1 MDLHVFKE
9 LLLAIFLGLVQGIT
23 EFLPISS
30 TAHLRLVSEFLV
42 GKDIGLSASNI
53 VQAGTLMAIIQ
64 YFWAD
69 LKNLY
74 QHLIRVLTSKLEL
87 AQCWQN
93 IRTWWAGKNDFQDQA
108 KADLDIL
115 LAQVVL
121 ATLPIVVFA
130 LLMRQQV
137 ELLRQNILYIALF
150 LLAGGVLIMLSEWVH
165 KHRLNQSKT
174 DKMAPWEVLII
185 GCCQCLSVFPG
196 ISRSGAT
203 LSGALFLGRDRQ
215 TSVRFSFLLSIPAL
229 GLAGIYDL
237 VKVGKEFLTG
247 EQILLWP
254 NAQTWSLDYIH
265 LSIVSLVVGFLT
277 AYIFGL
283 VCLRWLLQYL
293 ATNRASVFVVYRL
306 ILASVIIL
314 SVLW

>member
-1 MDLHVFKE
+1 
-9 LLLAIFLGLVQGIT
+9 
-23 EFLPISS
+23 
-30 TAHLRLVSEFLV
+30 LVSEFLV

-53 VQAGTLMAIIQ
+53 IQAGTLVAIIQ

-69 LKNLY
+69 LKNLF
-74 QHLIRVLTSKLEL
+74 QHLIKVLTSKLEL
-87 AQCWQN
+87 AQCWHN
-93 IRTWWAGKNDFQDQA
+93 IRTWWASKNDFQDQA
-108 KADLDIL
+108 EADLDIL
-115 LAQVVL
+115 IAQVVL

-150 LLAGGVLIMLSEWVH
+150 LLAGGALIMLSERVH
-165 KHRLNQSKT
+165 KRRLNQPKT
-174 DKMAPWEVLII
+174 DKMTPWEVLII

-237 VKVGKEFLTG
+237 VKVGKEFLTSD
-247 EQILLWP
+247 QIFLWP
-254 NAQTWSLDYIH
+254 NARTWSLDYIH
-265 LSIVSLVVGFLT
+265 LSIVSLIIGFLV
-277 AYIFGL
+277 AYAFGL
-283 VCLRWLLQYL
+283 VCLRWLLRYL
-293 ATNRASVFVVYRL
+293 ATNKASIFVIYRL
-306 ILASVIIL
+306 ILAIVIIL
-314 SVLW
+314 SVVL

>member
-53 VQAGTLMAIIQ
+53 IQAGTLVAIIQ

-74 QHLIRVLTSKLEL
+74 HHLIKVLTSKLEL
-87 AQCWQN
+87 AQCWHN
-93 IRTWWAGKNDFQDQA
+93 IRTWWVGNSDFQDQA
-108 KADLDIL
+108 EADLDIL

-150 LLAGGVLIMLSEWVH
+150 LLAGGALIMLSERVH
-165 KHRLNQSKT
+165 KRRLNQPKT
-174 DKMAPWEVLII
+174 DKMTPWEVLII

-237 VKVGKEFLTG
+237 VKVGKEFLTSD
-247 EQILLWP
+247 QIFLWP
-254 NAQTWSLDYIH
+254 NARTWSLDYIH
-265 LSIVSLVVGFLT
+265 LSIVSLIIGFLV
-277 AYIFGL
+277 AYAFGL
-283 VCLRWLLQYL
+283 VCLRWLLRYL
-293 ATNRASVFVVYRL
+293 ATNKASIFVIYRL
-306 ILASVIIL
+306 ILAIVIIL
-314 SVLW
+314 SVVL